1 MNDTMRKILFYVM
14 LLSSALCWN
23 ACAPDD
29 PVEEEDD
36 DKEIV
41 RPPWLDDDYDDGK
54 DDDDDEGDNGEGGDD
69 GTGTNPDGPFDAPND
84 YDVLKNYVNRT
95 VSPAFKLGA
104 AVTANEFIRQSKE
117 YEIVSANFNEVTAGN
132 AMKQASV
139 MRADGSMDFTLVKN
153 FVDRAQKAG
162 MTVYGHTLAWHSQQ
176 QNAYLNSLIKGK
188 RVELPS
194 NDGEDVLLQ
203 TDFNDGNNPFGGWG
217 NNHTRT
223 VENGVLKISNPSKV
237 QSWEAQMAKDF
248 SPAFTVGLKY
258 KLKFKVKGSASGT
271 MSAGFQITDGY
282 KSAGEF
288 PVISFTT
295 DWKDV
300 EIECEC
306 TAEGATRLLFSYGAF
321 AGDIYI
327 DDIAFIAT
335 GVSYKY
341 VEMTP
346 AEKKEALTGALDMW
360 IDGMMEATAGKVV
373 AWDAVNESIS
383 GRDTNGDGFYELES
397 ASWGSSTNFY
407 WQDYLGSEDYI
418 RIVFGKARKYF
429 AEHGGNPSDLKL
441 FINDYNLESWWDGN
455 KKLKSLIHWIEIWE
469 SDGVTKIDGIG
480 TQMHVSYILNENDQ
494 RAQEEAIV
502 NMFRLMAATGKLVKI
517 SELDM
522 GIVNNAFGQGIATS
536 AVTEAQHKKMAEFYR
551 FIVSKYFEIIPPAQ
565 QYGIC
570 QWCVCDAPGAL
581 GTGWRGGEPVGLWD
595 RNYQR
600 KHAYAGFAD
609 GLMSC
614 K

>member
-1 MNDTMRKILFYVM
+1 MRKILFYVI

-23 ACAPDD
+23 ACTPDE
-29 PVEEEDD
+29 PVDVEDD

-41 RPPWLDDDYDDGK
+41 RPPWLEDDYDDGK
-54 DDDDDEGDNGEGGDD
+54 DDEGDGDGEGND
-69 GTGTNPDGPFDAPND
+69 GTGDAPDAGSYDNLAG

-95 VSPAFKLGA
+95 VSPGFKLGA
-104 AVTANEFIRQSKE
+104 AVTANEFIRQSSE
-117 YEIVSANFNEVTAGN
+117 YEVVSANFNEVTAGN

-139 MRADGSMDFTLVKN
+139 MRADGSMDFSLVKS
-153 FVDRAQKAG
+153 FVDRAERAG

-176 QNAYLNSLIKGK
+176 QNAYLNNLIKGK
-188 RVELPS
+188 RVERPS
-194 NDGEDVLLQ
+194 ADGEDVLLYA
-203 TDFNDGNNPFGGWG
+203 DFNNGDSPFGGWG

-223 VENGVLKISNPSKV
+223 VVNGVLKISNPSKV
-237 QSWEAQMAKDF
+237 NNWEAQMAKDF
-248 SPAFTVGLKY
+248 SPAFTLGLKY

-271 MSAGFQITDGY
+271 LSAGLQITDGY
-282 KSAGEF
+282 KSAGEY
-288 PVISFTT
+288 PNVNFTT
-295 DWKDV
+295 DWQDV
-300 EIECEC
+300 EMECEC
-306 TAEGATRLLFSYGAF
+306 TAEGGTRLLFSFGAF

-327 DDIAFIAT
+327 DDLSFIAT
-335 GVSYKY
+335 GVSYEY
-341 VEMTP
+341 VDMTP

-373 AWDAVNESIS
+373 SWDAVNESIS
-383 GRDTNGDGFYELES
+383 GRDTNGDGYYELES

-407 WQDYLGSEDYI
+407 WQDYLGSEDYV
-418 RIVFGKARKYF
+418 RIVVGKARKYF

-455 KKLKSLIHWIEIWE
+455 KKLKSLIHWIEVWE

-480 TQMHVSYILNENDQ
+480 TQMHVSLILNENDQ
-494 RAQEEAIV
+494 KAQEDAIV
-502 NMFRLMAATGKLVKI
+502 NMFKLMAATGKLVKI
-517 SELDM
+517 TELDM
-522 GIVNNAFGQGIATS
+522 GIVNNAFGSGMATS
-536 AVTEAQHKKMAEFYR
+536 AVTPAQHRKMAEFYR

-581 GTGWRGGEPVGLWD
+581 GTGWRGGEPVGLWNI
-595 RNYQR
+595 NYQR
-600 KHAYAGFAD
+600 KLTYAGFAE
-609 GLMSC
+609 GLKSC